1 MSVYLDILNA
11 CQARVAAAASGV
23 PCQIRRR
30 PMLLNTDT
38 LPTIVI
44 APGSDGESIELEAF
58 DRHVTWAYPVVVVI
72 FSRGNREL
80 SIAPTDMDL
89 REAVR
94 NAIYQPLL
102 SGAGTVY
109 DIDLQLSGPFALR
122 SPENNTE
129 TDAFQV
135 IYKSSETRSA

>member
-11 CQARVAAAASGV
+11 CQARVAAAAGGV
-23 PCQIRRR
+23 PVHLRRR
-30 PMLLNTDT
+30 PQLLNTDT
-38 LPTIVI
+38 LPTIVV
-44 APGSDGESIELEAF
+44 APSAEGESVDMETF
-58 DRHVTWAYPVVVVI
+58 SRGVTWAYPVVVVI

-80 SIAPTDMDL
+80 SIAPDDMDL
-89 REAVR
+89 REDIR

-109 DIDLQLSGPFALR
+109 DIDLQLSGPFNLR

-135 IYKSSETRSA
+135 IYRSSETRTA